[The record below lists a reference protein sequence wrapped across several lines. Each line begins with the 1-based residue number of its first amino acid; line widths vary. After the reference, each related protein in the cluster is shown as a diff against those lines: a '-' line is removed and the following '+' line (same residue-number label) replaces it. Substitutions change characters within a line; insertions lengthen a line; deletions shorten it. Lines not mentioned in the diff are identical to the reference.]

1 MYNMAVNNLFPS
13 HWILPSEQEV
23 YFPELTGPAILCDLD
38 GVLSDAAWR
47 QHLIAAKNDKD
58 WDGFFAQCGED
69 PYIDEV
75 ATLLGLL
82 DKELLVVL
90 LTGRP
95 ASVQSQTI
103 KWLRDYP
110 LRWDLLIMRNYGDYS
125 AAKEFKANSLKE
137 IRDRGIE
144 PVLAFEDDRRNV
156 NMFKANGVPCV
167 YIHSG
172 YYDHLNL

>member
-1 MYNMAVNNLFPS
+1 MASFTPLPS
-13 HWILPSEQEV
+13 HWI
-23 YFPELTGPAILCDLD
+23 FPPEESRDASKLFGPAVVCDLD

-47 QHLIAAKNDKD
+47 QPLIGRGEDKD
-58 WDGFFAQCGED
+58 WDGFFAKCGDD

-75 ATLLGLL
+75 ATLLKLL

-103 KWLRDYP
+103 RWLKDYP
-110 LRWDLLIMRNYGDYS
+110 MRWDLLIMRNYGDYS
-125 AAKEFKANSLKE
+125 AAKDFKAQSLEE
-137 IRDRGIE
+137 IRQQGID
-144 PVLAFEDDRRNV
+144 PILAFEDDRRNV
-156 NMFKANGVPCV
+156 DMFRSNGVPCV